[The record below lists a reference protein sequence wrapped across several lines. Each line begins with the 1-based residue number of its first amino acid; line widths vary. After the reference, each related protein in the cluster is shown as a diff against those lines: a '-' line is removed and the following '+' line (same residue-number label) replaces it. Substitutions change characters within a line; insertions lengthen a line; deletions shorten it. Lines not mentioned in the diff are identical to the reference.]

1 MSKIKVFVVLVLV
14 ACFSIFGAVSCDDDS
29 SSTTVN
35 ESEKPEVALSV
46 SKLLENP
53 VYDTGV
59 EIYGEVNLLGQLDCP
74 CFELASGG
82 ERVRVWYDLMVEDDG
97 TERASVGVE
106 RIANGDSVVITGEL
120 KTEGKYR
127 LINDFWA
134 SSIEIKHIAEGLI
147 LEKKYGDGNL
157 YKAGE
162 INVVMLSG
170 NYYEMGQQYG
180 NLLKAELNSFYEAT
194 WESFTEEEQNAV
206 LMLIGELSSGYTTRQ
221 LEILQGMANTSGLT
235 ITELMVLDQN
245 TGTSFAKFQCS
256 YIAAWGPYTSD
267 GTLILGRNFDWF
279 KPFNKLWSP
288 YLTVVVYNPTS
299 GGHSCATV
307 GYAGMVNGLTGI
319 NDQGLFIEM
328 NNGTNSMGVQ
338 TFLKNRTSYLN
349 DMLNFLWD
357 AGSMD
362 TLGKL
367 IETTR
372 PMTSVIINVAN
383 GEESFSYEN
392 APFETRKRGP
402 NQPGLLVA
410 TNHYMLPSWGI
421 LNRPFPTRSLERYD
435 NLLKLGNKYKGTI
448 DVNVMQA
455 ILDTT
460 LDNGGATE
468 VLAEDTG
475 TNPDLTMYQVI
486 AIPSEK
492 KMWVKTPNYPDDAG
506 SSWTLIDL
514 NSLFTTNSP
523 GV

>member
-1 MSKIKVFVVLVLV
+1 M
-14 ACFSIFGAVSCDDDS
+14 
-29 SSTTVN
+29 
-35 ESEKPEVALSV
+35 
-46 SKLLENP
+46 
-53 VYDTGV
+53 
-59 EIYGEVNLLGQLDCP
+59 
-74 CFELASGG
+74 
-82 ERVRVWYDLMVEDDG
+82 
-97 TERASVGVE
+97 
-106 RIANGDSVVITGEL
+106 
-120 KTEGKYR
+120 
-127 LINDFWA
+127 
-134 SSIEIKHIAEGLI
+134 
-147 LEKKYGDGNL
+147 
-157 YKAGE
+157 
-162 INVVMLSG
+162 
-170 NYYEMGQQYG
+170 
-180 NLLKAELNSFYEAT
+180 
-194 WESFTEEEQNAV
+194 
-206 LMLIGELSSGYTTRQ
+206 MLIGELSSGYTTRQ

>member
-1 MSKIKVFVVLVLV
+1 
-14 ACFSIFGAVSCDDDS
+14 
-29 SSTTVN
+29 
-35 ESEKPEVALSV
+35 
-46 SKLLENP
+46 
-53 VYDTGV
+53 
-59 EIYGEVNLLGQLDCP
+59 
-74 CFELASGG
+74 
-82 ERVRVWYDLMVEDDG
+82 
-97 TERASVGVE
+97 
-106 RIANGDSVVITGEL
+106 
-120 KTEGKYR
+120 
-127 LINDFWA
+127 
-134 SSIEIKHIAEGLI
+134 
-147 LEKKYGDGNL
+147 
-157 YKAGE
+157 
-162 INVVMLSG
+162 
-170 NYYEMGQQYG
+170 
-180 NLLKAELNSFYEAT
+180 
-194 WESFTEEEQNAV
+194 
-206 LMLIGELSSGYTTRQ
+206 
-221 LEILQGMANTSGLT
+221 
-235 ITELMVLDQN
+235 
-245 TGTSFAKFQCS
+245 
-256 YIAAWGPYTSD
+256 
-267 GTLILGRNFDWF
+267 
-279 KPFNKLWSP
+279 
-288 YLTVVVYNPTS
+288 
-299 GGHSCATV
+299 
-307 GYAGMVNGLTGI
+307 
-319 NDQGLFIEM
+319 
-328 NNGTNSMGVQ
+328 
-338 TFLKNRTSYLN
+338 
-349 DMLNFLWD
+349 MLNFLWD

-392 APFETRKRGP
+392 APFETKKRGP